1 MPELAGIDLILLPP
15 NTISVT
21 QPMDQ
26 GVIQSLKAEYRTKV
40 VRKYINAIDSYKE
53 LPNIRILD
61 AMIMLEQAWSTLP
74 SITIINCFR
83 KAGISRKSQQDSTQG
98 IDDPFAE
105 LAEIVN
111 ELRVLDHELVTD
123 GLTSETLIATD
134 EEVATTIQNVFL

>member
-1 MPELAGIDLILLPP
+1 MPELAGIDLIFLPP
-15 NTISVT
+15 NAISVT

-26 GVIQSLKAEYRTKV
+26 GVIQSLKVEYRTKV
-40 VRKYINAIDSYKE
+40 IRKYINAIVSHKE

-61 AMIMLEQAWSTLP
+61 AVIMLEQAWSTLP

-98 IDDPFAE
+98 TDDPFAQ

-134 EEVATTIQNVFL
+134 EEVAITIQNDFL